1 MMTTVKPWMD
11 AIEALPTSTAIRESI
26 YGYPALLSAHIVGMC
41 LFAGLVLM
49 MDLRLVGVGNLG
61 TPFSQLQKRLFPWQV
76 IGMVLSAI
84 TGAVLV
90 YGQPTRYYT
99 NVFFW
104 LKMVMMVL
112 AGVNALAF
120 HRSTYHSVAVWDAS
134 RILPSGAKLA
144 GIVSVVLWAAVVV
157 VGRMIAYNWFVLR

>member
-1 MMTTVKPWMD
+1 MMTKVKPWLD

-26 YGYPALLSAHIVGMC
+26 YGYPFLLSTHIVGMC
-41 LFAGLVLM
+41 LFAGLVLL
-49 MDLRLVGVGNLG
+49 MDLRLAGIGNQR
-61 TPFSQLQKRLFPWQV
+61 TPFSQLQRRLFPWQV
-76 IGMVLSAI
+76 TGMVISAI

-99 NVFFW
+99 NIFFW

-112 AGVNALAF
+112 AGINALAF
-120 HRSTYHSVAVWDAS
+120 HRSTYLSVASWDAS

-144 GIVSVVLWAAVVV
+144 GLAGVVLWVAVVI